1 MNHLRKLFV
10 SDKQYRIFL
19 LLCLTTFFDFLLVGY
34 RIYYTGFDY
43 EQLASVQAIANT
55 RSITYMFLIWNLFL
69 AWIPYWISMSLEKI
83 NQKKENF
90 IKIEIPESFE
100 SFKIM
105 EQFIEQLKDQ
115 NFKLELQ
122 DVLQQK
128 KPFQHFKHKID
139 QSNFRQSWFA
149 FKQNELEKIVEN
161 QLK

>member
-1 MNHLRKLFV
+1 MDNSIQSVVREIAQELDCGNECYYNTKTNEIIAIPDFSQI
-10 SDKQYRIFL
+10 SDEEEFKEIF
-19 LLCLTTFFDFLLVGY
+19 
-34 RIYYTGFDY
+34 R
-43 EQLASVQAIANT
+43 EQ
-55 RSITYMFLIWNLFL
+55 
-69 AWIPYWISMSLEKI
+69 LEKI

-90 IKIEIPESFE
+90 IKIAIHESFE

-122 DVLQQK
+122 RVLQQK
-128 KPFQHFKHKID
+128 KPFQNFKHKID
-139 QSNFRQSWFA
+139 QSNFRQSWFD